1 MIDYVSE
8 ACGYLLP
15 CGMCRITM
23 QSCPKFPCK
32 VEPTWI
38 TTMAGPTTTEG
49 TGTITV
55 NAKGEVQKNAAD

>member
-38 TTMAGPTTTEG
+38 TTTTG
-49 TGTITV
+49 TGMITV
-55 NAKGEVQKNAAD
+55 NAMNEVQKDG